1 MREEMTFKMGGEV
14 RNDRG
19 QMLDQKR
26 GERKTTQLR
35 RKKEITDQLTGLF

>member
-26 GERKTTQLR
+26 GERK
-35 RKKEITDQLTGLF
+35 KKITDQLTGLF